1 MLKIRVFTAKNV
13 QRYGFTDGEIDEL
26 NAEWE
31 RKASGLG
38 LDQHLPEYWQGAKRH
53 MNEKLE
59 GRGVETIEES
69 GNKPLDGEQIELP
82 SLDVNLDDFNIAD
95 GPEITAAAL
104 SDGETLA
111 EVVPEELPD
120 LESIFVEELEPEAFS
135 AEQVIQVAERVED
148 QEQAAVAAATGEA
161 ATEQAE
167 AAEMLATPVAEM
179 AEARDAEE
187 KFIPGAEP
195 ELQAGDAA
203 LQPEIAAEEP
213 VQVYDEGDVGPAAGA
228 DFMSVPQGQ
237 DGKQEMQK
245 KESFFAKMIARLK
258 KSFKL

>member
-1 MLKIRVFTAKNV
+1 MLKIKVFTAKNV
-13 QRYGFTDGEIDEL
+13 QQYGLSDGEIEEL

-38 LDQHLPEYWQGAKRH
+38 LDQHLPEYWQEAKRH
-53 MNEKLE
+53 MEEKLE
-59 GRGVETIEES
+59 GRVVETIEES
-69 GNKPLDGEQIELP
+69 GKPLDGEPIELP
-82 SLDVNLDDFNIAD
+82 SLDVNLDDFDIAA
-95 GPEITAAAL
+95 GPEITAAAF

-120 LESIFVEELEPEAFS
+120 LESISIEELEPEAFS
-135 AEQVIQVAERVED
+135 AGQVIQVAERVED
-148 QEQAAVAAATGEA
+148 LEQAAVAAATGEA

-167 AAEMLATPVAEM
+167 AAEMLTTPVAEM
-179 AEARDAEE
+179 ADAGAAGE
-187 KFIPGAEP
+187 KIIPGAEP
-195 ELQAGDAA
+195 ELQAEDAA
-203 LQPEIAAEEP
+203 QQPEIAAEKP
-213 VQVYDEGDVGPAAGA
+213 VHVYEEGDVGPAAGA

-237 DGKQEMQK
+237 DGKQEGRK